1 MSVRIY
7 PISTGQVRVKNSQLL
22 RAFGGPWRVMGDP
35 HWSDWLPIHAWLID
49 HPEGPILV
57 DSGETCRACTAGY
70 FPRWHP
76 YYRRSAD
83 FAITADDEVGP
94 ALMRLGLRVA
104 DVRKVLLTHLHT
116 DHAGGLH
123 HLRAS
128 AVYVSAEE
136 WRIAQGVGGALR
148 GYLAHRWPQGF
159 APRFY
164 DFSGPPLGPFPRT
177 CAITQAGDVI
187 VVPTPGHTPGHVSV
201 IVRAGHLSYFFAGD
215 ASYTQDAL
223 LAGRPDGVTFYPR
236 SAVRTLA
243 RIVAYARVE
252 PMVYLPAHDPQSAL
266 RLQAAHV
273 LPRDAEPA

>member
-1 MSVRIY
+1 MSVRIL
-7 PISTGQVRVKNSQLL
+7 PISTGQVRVKSSQIL
-22 RAFGGPWRVMGDP
+22 REFGGPWRVMGDP
-35 HWSDWLPIHAWLID
+35 RWTDWLPIHAWLID

-57 DSGETCRACTAGY
+57 DSGETCRVCGKGY

-76 YYRRSAD
+76 YYRKSTD

-94 ALMRLGLRVA
+94 ALARLGLRVA

-128 AVYVSAEE
+128 TVYVSAEE

-148 GYLAHRWPQGF
+148 GYLAHHWPQDF
-159 APRFY
+159 RPRFY
-164 DFSGPPLGPFPRT
+164 DFSGPAMGPFPRS
-177 CAITQAGDVI
+177 CAITKAGDVI

-201 IVRAGHLSYFFAGD
+201 IVRTGGLSYFLAGD

-223 LAGRPDGVTFYPR
+223 CAGRPDGVTLFPR
-236 SAVRTLA
+236 TAVRTLA
-243 RIVAYARVE
+243 RIVAYARIE
-252 PMVYLPAHDPQSAL
+252 PMVYLPAHDPRSAA
-266 RLQAAHV
+266 RLQTAAIF
-273 LPRDAEPA
+273 RCEAGPA

>member
-1 MSVRIY
+1 MSVRIH
-7 PISTGQVRVKNSQLL
+7 PISTGHVRVKSSQLL
-22 RAFGGPWRVMGDP
+22 REFGGPWRVMGDP
-35 HWSDWLPIHAWLID
+35 RWTDWLPIHAWLID

-57 DSGETCRACTAGY
+57 DSGETCRVCAEGY

-76 YYRRSAD
+76 YYRRSTD

-104 DVRKVLLTHLHT
+104 EVRKVLLTHLHT

-128 AVYVSAEE
+128 AVYVSAKE

-148 GYLAHRWPQGF
+148 GYLARHWSQGF
-159 APRFY
+159 TPRFY

-177 CAITQAGDVI
+177 CAITKAGDVI

-201 IVRAGHLSYFFAGD
+201 VVRTGALSYFLAGD

-223 LAGRPDGVTFYPR
+223 RAGRPDGVTFFPR
-236 SAVRTLA
+236 TAVRTLA
-243 RIVAYARVE
+243 RIVAYARLE
-252 PMVYLPAHDPQSAL
+252 PMVYLPAHDPRSAA
-266 RLQAAHV
+266 RLQAAEI
-273 LPRDAEPA
+273 LPRDAESA